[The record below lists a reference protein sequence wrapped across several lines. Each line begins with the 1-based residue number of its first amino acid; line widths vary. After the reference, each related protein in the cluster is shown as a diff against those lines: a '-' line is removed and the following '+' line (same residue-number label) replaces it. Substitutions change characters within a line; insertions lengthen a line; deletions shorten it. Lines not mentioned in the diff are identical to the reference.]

1 MTDAFLAA
9 QLLRI
14 GAVHI
19 RPDEPFTWASGWK
32 SPIYCDNRQTLGYPE
47 VRRYIRDRFVAHLDV
62 EVDRVAGTATA
73 GIPHAAWL
81 ADALDVPMV
90 YVRGQAKGHGRQS
103 RIEGPLHPGD
113 RVVLIEDLISTGG
126 SSLQAVEAL
135 REAGAEVVRVMAI
148 FTYGF
153 PHADEAFARAHV
165 EWDALCSYP
174 TLLDVA
180 TRAGQISA
188 AQRDR
193 LQSWSQSPDTWHPD
207 ATL

>member
-14 GAVHI
+14 GAVHL
-19 RPDEPFTWASGWK
+19 RPEEPFTWASGWK
-32 SPIYCDNRQTLGYPE
+32 SPIYCDNRQTLGHPD

-62 EVDRVAGTATA
+62 DVDVVAGTATA

-81 ADALDVPMV
+81 ADALDLPMV

-103 RIEGPLHPGD
+103 RIEGPVRPGD
-113 RVVLIEDLISTGG
+113 RVVLVEDLISTGG
-126 SSLQAVEAL
+126 SSLQAVHAL
-135 REAGAEVVRVMAI
+135 REAGAVVVRTLAI

-153 PHADEAFARAHV
+153 PHAEKAFAEAHV
-165 EWDALCSYP
+165 EWHALCSYA

-180 TRAGQISA
+180 SRAGQFSPA
-188 AQRDR
+188 LREK
-193 LQSWSQSPDTWHPD
+193 LHGWSQSPENWRPD
-207 ATL
+207 ATV